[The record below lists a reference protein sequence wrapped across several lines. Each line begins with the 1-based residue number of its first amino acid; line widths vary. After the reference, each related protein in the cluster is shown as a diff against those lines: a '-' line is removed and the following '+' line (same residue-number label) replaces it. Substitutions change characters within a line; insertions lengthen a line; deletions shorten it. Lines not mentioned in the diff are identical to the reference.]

1 MRNTLALILIALTA
15 TIAYGQKDVTNA
27 YAFNDKGKYEE
38 AAQAIER
45 AITNEKAM
53 VKEKTWRYRGNIYMN
68 ISQDSLLFI
77 KYPNALNTAIES
89 YAKAMELDPKGSY
102 KTEQIQGIDRA
113 QVIANNKAGTYYS
126 TGNYKRSA
134 ELFQSSIKAAGAF
147 GIVDTL
153 GIYNTALCHEKAGM
167 IPEAIDGYKKTGEL
181 GYQVP
186 NVFLFVAN
194 LQKQQG
200 DEEAALQTL
209 ADARKVYPR
218 EQSLI
223 IEELNIYINRG
234 DFELAKTNLELA
246 AEQDPTN
253 ELLWFS
259 LGTISD
265 NLGKADEAQ
274 SAYLKALEVNADY
287 FDANYNLGAMYF
299 NKGVE
304 KVKVA
309 NDVPPRETKKY
320 DAIMTEANAAFQ
332 EAMPYLEKAFEVNST
347 DVQTIRSLRDIY
359 ARTGNDDKMLEMK
372 KILDGMEK

>member
-1 MRNTLALILIALTA
+1 A
-15 TIAYGQKDVTNA
+15 
-27 YAFNDKGKYEE
+27 
-38 AAQAIER
+38 
-45 AITNEKAM
+45 
-53 VKEKTWRYRGNIYMN
+53 
-68 ISQDSLLFI
+68 
-77 KYPNALNTAIES
+77 
-89 YAKAMELDPKGSY
+89 
-102 KTEQIQGIDRA
+102 EQVQGIDRA
-113 QVIANNKAGTYYS
+113 QILANNKAGTFY
-126 TGNYKRSA
+126 GQENYKRAA
-134 ELFQSSIKAAGAF
+134 EMFQTSIKAAAAF
-147 GIVDTL
+147 DIVDTL

-167 IPEAIDGYKKTGEL
+167 IPEAIEGYKKTAEL

-200 DEEAALQTL
+200 DEAAALETL
-209 ADARKVYPR
+209 AAARKDYPR

-234 DFELAKTNLELA
+234 DFELAKTNLEIA

-265 NLGKADEAQ
+265 NLGKTEEAQ
-274 SAYLKALEVNADY
+274 SAYVKALEVNPDY

-320 DAIMTEANAAFQ
+320 DAIMSEANAAFQ
-332 EAMPYLEKAFEVNST
+332 QALPYLEKAFEVNSA

-372 KILDGMEK
+372 KILDGMGK